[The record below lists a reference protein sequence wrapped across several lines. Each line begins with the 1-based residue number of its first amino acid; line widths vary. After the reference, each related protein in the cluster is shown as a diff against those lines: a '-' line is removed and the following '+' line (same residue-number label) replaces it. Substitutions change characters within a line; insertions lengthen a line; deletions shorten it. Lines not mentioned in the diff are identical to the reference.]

1 MRDIKLRSVKVRRI
15 MEEKP
20 SIILRYGTIWIILLF
35 VILLTIIMCQP
46 FPHGNG
52 ETIFQYILRNHRT

>member
-1 MRDIKLRSVKVRRI
+1 MKDIKLRSVKVRRI

-35 VILLTIIMCQP
+35 MILLTIIMYQP

-52 ETIFQYILRNHRT
+52 ETILQYILRNQ

>member
-1 MRDIKLRSVKVRRI
+1 MG
-15 MEEKP
+15 EKP

-35 VILLTIIMCQP
+35 IILLSIIFSQP

-52 ETIFQYILRNHRT
+52 ETILQYVQRNQ

>member
-1 MRDIKLRSVKVRRI
+1 

-46 FPHGNG
+46 FPYGNG
-52 ETIFQYILRNHRT
+52 ETIFQYILRNQ

>member
-1 MRDIKLRSVKVRRI
+1 MRNINLRSAKVRRI
-15 MEEKP
+15 MGEKP

-35 VILLTIIMCQP
+35 IILLSIIFSQP

-52 ETIFQYILRNHRT
+52 ETILQYVQRNQ